1 MLLHYFYTIN
11 RNWILNSRN
20 LHAHDVSVFCSTGL
34 LSFLA
39 GALMVVMIKLLDFI
53 GFGSLDPYL
62 GSANQD
68 DLSRVLFF

>member
-1 MLLHYFYTIN
+1 MPMIFLYSATVK
-11 RNWILNSRN
+11 
-20 LHAHDVSVFCSTGL
+20 ATAL
-34 LSFLA
+34 LSCLA

-53 GFGSLDPYL
+53 GFGSLDLYL